1 MSADLVLLDA
11 KIITMNP
18 AQPTA
23 DAVAIKEDKVLQV
36 GSTETVSKTIGKN
49 TKILKLKG
57 KTVIPGIIDTHIHV
71 ADFGR
76 ILSWLNLEGVASIKE
91 LQNRLSQRVKETP
104 AGKWIIGRG
113 WDEKCFAEKQLPTR
127 FDLDK
132 VSPDNP
138 VVLYHAS
145 GQVCVVNSWASEL
158 AGIVKQTGNG
168 IERNPGGEFTGI
180 LKDQATNAVWN
191 VIPAPDEEEMVSAA
205 TLALQQIAQAGIT
218 SIHWLPL
225 VPNEI
230 KVIQKL
236 NEQNK
241 LPIRVNVIAP
251 ASFFDEISKFA
262 SEQNSEGAMLRFG
275 GFEIFADGYLAAR
288 TAALCEPY
296 SDCPSEKGA
305 LLCPQEEMAA
315 VCIEDCCGWFPACYS
330 RRRRQS
336 R

>member
-23 DAVAIKEDKVLQV
+23 DAVAIKEDKIIQV

-76 ILSWLNLEGVASIKE
+76 ILSWLNLEGTASIKE
-91 LQNRLSQRVKETP
+91 LQNRLSQRVSETP
-104 AGKWIIGRG
+104 AGKWIVGRG
-113 WDEKCFAEKQLPTR
+113 WDEKCFAEKQLPNR

-168 IERNPGGEFTGI
+168 IERNPG
-180 LKDQATNAVWN
+180 AN
-191 VIPAPDEEEMVSAA
+191 S
-205 TLALQQIAQAGIT
+205 
-218 SIHWLPL
+218 
-225 VPNEI
+225 
-230 KVIQKL
+230 
-236 NEQNK
+236 
-241 LPIRVNVIAP
+241 R
-251 ASFFDEISKFA
+251 AS
-262 SEQNSEGAMLRFG
+262 
-275 GFEIFADGYLAAR
+275 
-288 TAALCEPY
+288 
-296 SDCPSEKGA
+296 
-305 LLCPQEEMAA
+305 
-315 VCIEDCCGWFPACYS
+315 
-330 RRRRQS
+330 
-336 R
+336 